1 MTFLTAIFCLFVIT
15 KYKYTKKK
23 SANTMKSQATILY
36 IAALLGISSCG
47 GWSAKDKHSPDEA
60 AHEEQLLLT
69 SYGRDFEVY
78 AEVTPLVAGRQ
89 SAVVAHFSY
98 LKNFKPLAAG
108 AATASL
114 IVGGDSISQTLDAPE
129 RPGVYRFA
137 LQPATAGT
145 GRLVFDVA
153 TPEGALR
160 VATLSVNVHADR
172 QAAEREAAAA
182 AEETV
187 APDNSRAVFTK
198 EQSWKVDFATEELSP
213 MPFGEVVRAVG
224 QIQPAQGDER
234 VIAAKSG
241 GMVSF
246 CNGGMVEGQAVG
258 RGQALFSIES
268 EGLADNNLSVRYAE
282 AEGEYNRAKAEYER
296 KKELARDKIVSERE
310 LLKAQTEL
318 VNAEAVYRNLQK
330 NFSAGKQVV
339 SAPAGGFIKQVW
351 AKNGEY
357 VSAGQPVAT
366 VAQNRNLLIRVE
378 VQPKHYGVLSAIA
391 SASFRAMNSSRAY
404 SLEELE
410 GKVASFGRFTD
421 AGSPL
426 IPVTFEV
433 KNSAGFL
440 PGAFVEAYIKT
451 QTGSQTIAVTNAAL
465 VEEMGSFFV
474 YVQRTP
480 ELFEKRPV
488 KKGATDGFRTEITGG
503 LSAGERVVSMGAILV
518 KLAQNTGG
526 AEAAH
531 AH

>member
-1 MTFLTAIFCLFVIT
+1 
-15 KYKYTKKK
+15 
-23 SANTMKSQATILY
+23 MKSQATILY

-47 GWSAKDKHSPDEA
+47 GWSAKDNHSPDEA

-69 SYGRDFEVY
+69 SYGLDFEVY
-78 AEVTPLVAGRQ
+78 AEVTPLAADRQ

-98 LKNFKPLAAG
+98 LKNFKPLTAG

-114 IVGGDSISQTLDAPE
+114 IVGGDSVSQTLDAPE
-129 RPGVYRFA
+129 SPGVYRFS
-137 LQPATAGT
+137 LQPSTVGT

-153 TPEGALR
+153 TPEGASR
-160 VATLSVNVHADR
+160 VVVPNVRVYADR
-172 QAAEREAAAA
+172 QAAEREAEDAADEIA
-182 AEETV
+182 

-198 EQSWKVDFATEELSP
+198 EQSWKVDFATEELSHI
-213 MPFGEVVRAVG
+213 PFGEVIRVVG
-224 QIQPAQGDER
+224 QVQPAQGDER

-258 RGQALFSIES
+258 AGQALFSIES
-268 EGLADNNLSVRYAE
+268 EGLADNNLNVRYAE

-296 KKELARDKIVSERE
+296 KKKLAGDKIVSESE

-318 VNAEAVYRNLQK
+318 VSAEAMYRNLQR
-330 NFSAGKQVV
+330 NFSSGKQVV
-339 SAPAGGFIKQVW
+339 SAPTGGFIKQVW
-351 AKNGEY
+351 VRNGEY

-366 VAQNRNLLIRVE
+366 VAQNRNLLIRAE
-378 VQPKHYGVLSAIA
+378 VQPKRYGALNAIA
-391 SASFRAMNSSRAY
+391 SASFRALNGSRAY
-404 SLEELE
+404 SLEELD
-410 GKVASFGRFTD
+410 GRVAALGRFTD

-440 PGAFVEAYIKT
+440 PGSFVEVYIKT
-451 QTGSQTIAVTNAAL
+451 QTSSRAVAVANASL

-488 KKGATDGFRTEITGG
+488 KKGATDGFRTEITSG